1 MEGQTANHINKKV
14 LLHEENDET
23 PSIHDLSA
31 PVLCNPPA
39 L

>member
-1 MEGQTANHINKKV
+1 MASLICYEKV
-14 LLHEENDET
+14 LLHEKNDET
-23 PSIHDLSA
+23 PRIQDLSA